1 LLRQRVDHERTK
13 ISARRQEEHVS
24 CELADPIGPTL
35 SRSSSHFVDRFS
47 APGYELKHIVEPL
60 LRDLDRLSIPFQ
72 VLDELSLLRHV

>member
-1 LLRQRVDHERTK
+1 
-13 ISARRQEEHVS
+13 
-24 CELADPIGPTL
+24 L